1 MQGVMADLYLRIDS
15 REGALLKEKLIN
27 LGVFDRL
34 RKIQRPDE
42 GVLLLPITRP
52 IEIDNTEVISA
63 PGEPI
68 EKKPKSHHDVLEGK
82 LSADDLASVPKSY
95 DLIGD
100 IAVLDLPEEVWEK
113 RGLVGE
119 SMLQAF
125 PNIKVVAAKTAPVGT
140 EYRTR
145 GIEVIAGEKRT
156 ETVHKEFGC
165 RYRLDVAE
173 AYFSPRLGTERMRVA
188 RQVEDGERVLVLFAG
203 VGPYAVLIARMATP
217 KEVVACELNP
227 HAVAYMKENIRRNHV
242 EDTVKA
248 VEGDARFVTPDLG
261 IFDRIVMPLP
271 KDAGS
276 FLEVALPAVNEGGVI
291 HYYDFAKHT
300 GESRE
305 KVTEL
310 CGQLGYEIDIQDAV
324 ECGSYSPVLSR
335 ICVDFSVAA
344 KNHQ

>member
-1 MQGVMADLYLRIDS
+1 MADLYLRIDS

-27 LGVFDRL
+27 LGVYDRM
-34 RKIQRPDE
+34 RKIQRPEE

-52 IEIDNTEVISA
+52 IEIDNTEVVSA

-68 EKKPKSHHDVLEGK
+68 QRKPKSHHDVLEGR
-82 LSADDLASVPKSY
+82 LGADELASVPKSY

-100 IAVLDLPEEVWEK
+100 IAVIDLPEEVWDK

-119 SMLQAF
+119 SMLAAF

-145 GIEVIAGEKRT
+145 GIEVIAGEQRT

-165 RYRLDVAE
+165 RYHLDVGE

-203 VGPYAVLIARMATP
+203 VGPYAVLAARMAKP

-227 HAVAYMKENIRRNHV
+227 RAVGYLEENIRLNHV
-242 EDTVKA
+242 EDAVNA
-248 VEGDARFVTPDLG
+248 VEGDARAVTPGLG
-261 IFDRIVMPLP
+261 TFDRIVMPLP

-276 FLEVALPAVNEGGVI
+276 FLEVALPAVDDGGVI
-291 HYYDFAKHT
+291 HYYDFAAHT
-300 GESRE
+300 GESRQ
-305 KVTEL
+305 KVAEL
-310 CGQLGYEIDIQDAV
+310 CGQLGYAIDIRDAV

-335 ICVDFSVAA
+335 ICVDFQVTGG
-344 KNHQ
+344 KQR